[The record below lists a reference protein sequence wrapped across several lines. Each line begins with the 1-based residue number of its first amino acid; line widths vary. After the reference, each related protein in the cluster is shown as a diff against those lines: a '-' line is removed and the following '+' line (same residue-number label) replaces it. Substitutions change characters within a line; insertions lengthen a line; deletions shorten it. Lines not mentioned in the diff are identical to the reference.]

1 MTVLEIA
8 IQKMQYLPQQKQQEV
23 LDFIEFLALKSSTES
38 SEMIP
43 DNGTQEKVSC
53 YDLTKQWIGIGDDL
67 PSDLSV
73 NKNYLQDYGK

>member
-8 IQKMQYLPQQKQQEV
+8 MQKMQDLPQQKQQEV
-23 LDFIEFLALKSSTES
+23 LDFIEFLVLKSDTEF

-43 DNGTQEKVSC
+43 DNAEKQKISC
-53 YDLTKQWIGIGDDL
+53 YDLTKQWMGIGDDL

-73 NKNYLQDYGK
+73 NKSYLQNYFR